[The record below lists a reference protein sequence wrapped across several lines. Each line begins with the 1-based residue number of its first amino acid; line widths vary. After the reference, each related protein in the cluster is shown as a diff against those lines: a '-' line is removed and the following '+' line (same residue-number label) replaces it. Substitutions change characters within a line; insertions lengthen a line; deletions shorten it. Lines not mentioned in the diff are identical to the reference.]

1 MQNVQSEELIIKFA
15 RLYFLSCIYKN
26 TYAIC
31 TNVHILLTRNSWNG
45 IEPMVIYTMHLYVYL
60 WTFPS

>member
-31 TNVHILLTRNSWNG
+31 TNVHILLTRNS
-45 IEPMVIYTMHLYVYL
+45 
-60 WTFPS
+60 